1 MRMRMNK
8 INYQLALDK
17 IIEENQKQQNVPSLL
32 MHSCCAPCSS
42 YCLTYLAQYFRITIF
57 YYNPNISP
65 ETEYKK
71 RVKEQIRLIQSLDVK
86 YPISFVE
93 GTYEPEKF
101 YEMAKGLEEV
111 KEGGIRC
118 FACYKM
124 RQREAAYYAKEH
136 GFDYFTTT
144 LSVSPHKNAQK
155 LNEIGLWLQE
165 EVGVAYLVSDFKKK
179 GGYLQSIE
187 LSKKYDL
194 YRQDYCGCEFSK
206 RQREQERVA
215 KEKDSQKEQKC
226 IAKAKNSQKGEGM
239 TTEVWDI
246 YDEEGQR
253 TGDTM
258 VRGIPAKG
266 QYMLCVHVYLYTP
279 DKLFLLQ
286 KRSKNKI
293 SHPGEWDVT
302 CGAVLHNEESIE
314 AAKRETLEEIGI
326 DLSDSVLQY
335 AGRIKK
341 EKRFIDIYFVQKD
354 FSLDDCTLQKEE
366 VEDVCLVSAEQ
377 LLNTQETDRLREE
390 HYMRLLKK
398 AIQDVLD
405 S

>member
-1 MRMRMNK
+1 MNK

-17 IIEENQKQQNVPSLL
+17 IIEENQKQQKVPSLL

-65 ETEYKK
+65 ETVYKK

>member
-1 MRMRMNK
+1 MNK

-71 RVKEQIRLIQSLDVK
+71 RVKEQIRLIQSLDVR

>member
-1 MRMRMNK
+1 MNK

-17 IIEENQKQQNVPSLL
+17 IIEENQKQQKVPSLL

-398 AIQDVLD
+398 AIQDVLY